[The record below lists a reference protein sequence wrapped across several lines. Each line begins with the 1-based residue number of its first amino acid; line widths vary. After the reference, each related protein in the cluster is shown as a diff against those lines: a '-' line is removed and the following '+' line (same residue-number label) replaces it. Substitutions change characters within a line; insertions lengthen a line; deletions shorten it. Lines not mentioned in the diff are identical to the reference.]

1 MRANNVLGLIFSNT
15 YDHYLSELTAM
26 RSMGS
31 VPYGGRYRL
40 IDFQLSAMVNSGIG
54 KVGIITKSN
63 YQSLMDH
70 VGGGR
75 AWDLSRK
82 KGGLCILPPFNTS
95 TATAGGIYS
104 GRIEAIANAMDFI
117 TYSDEEYILM
127 TDCNTLY
134 NFDFAEMFR
143 QHEKSGADI
152 TIAYANGASPKIEE
166 LAAFELDSDGRITG
180 VSRINAGEEQNYSVN
195 VFLMRKALLERLINE
210 AMSLGY
216 RSFTMDILQKN
227 VQRLKIFGYEA
238 PGFVKVLDSM
248 QSFFEANMA
257 LLNSDSRKALCLS
270 QPVYTKV
277 KDDVPAIYGLN
288 SEVSNSLVA
297 DGCVIEGKVEN
308 SVLFRGVHVGKG
320 TVVKNCVLMQ
330 NTYIGD
336 NVSLNCVMADKDV
349 VIKPGKVLSGD
360 KSFPVHIGKGIVI

>member
-15 YDHYLSELTAM
+15 YDHYLNELTAM

-70 VGGGR
+70 VGNGR

-82 KGGLCILPPFNTS
+82 NGGLFILPPFNTS
-95 TATAGGIYS
+95 TASGIYS
-104 GRIEAIANAMDFI
+104 GRIEAISNAMDFVSH
-117 TYSDEEYILM
+117 SDEEYILM

-143 QHEKSGADI
+143 QHEKTGADI
-152 TIAYANGASPKIEE
+152 TIAYINGVAPKIVE
-166 LAAFELDSDGRITG
+166 LAELETDDGNRITG
-180 VSRINAGEEQNYSVN
+180 ISRSRSGVESNYAINVY
-195 VFLMRKALLERLINE
+195 LMRKALLERLINE

-216 RSFTMDILQKN
+216 HSFTMDILLKN
-227 VQRLKIFGYEA
+227 IDKLKMYGFKA
-238 PGFVKVLDSM
+238 PGYVRMLDDM
-248 QSFFEANMA
+248 QSYFEANMS
-257 LLNSDSRKALCLS
+257 LLDSDNRKALCLS

-288 SEVSNSLVA
+288 SEVKNSLIA
-297 DGCVIEGKVEN
+297 DGCVIEGQVIN
-308 SVLFRGVHVGKG
+308 SVLFRGVHIGKG
-320 TVVKNCVLMQ
+320 TVIKDSVLMQ
-330 NTYIGD
+330 NTYVGD
-336 NVSLNCVMADKDV
+336 NVSLNCVLADKDV

-360 KSFPVHIGKGIVI
+360 KTFPIHIGKGIVI

>member
-1 MRANNVLGLIFSNT
+1 MMRANNVLGLVFSNT
-15 YDHYLSELTAM
+15 YDHYLNELTAM

-40 IDFQLSAMVNSGIG
+40 IDFQLSAMVNSGLG

-70 VGGGR
+70 VGHGR

-82 KGGLCILPPFNTS
+82 HGGLYILPPFNNS
-95 TATAGGIYS
+95 TAGGIYS

-117 TYSDEEYILM
+117 SYSDEEYVLM

-134 NFDFAEMFR
+134 NFDFSEMFR
-143 QHEKSGADI
+143 QHEKTGADI
-152 TIAYANGASPKIEE
+152 TIAYADGTAPKIDE
-166 LAAFELDSDGRITG
+166 LATFEISEDGRITG
-180 VSRINAGEEQNYSVN
+180 VARNKSGEQTSYSIN

-210 AMSLGY
+210 AISLGC
-216 RSFTMDILQKN
+216 RSFTMDILNKN
-227 VQRLKIFGYEA
+227 TEKLKIFGYQA
-238 PGFVKVLDSM
+238 PGYVKVLDDM
-248 QSFFEANMA
+248 QSFFEANMD
-257 LLNSDSRKALCLS
+257 LLDSENRKSLCLS

-277 KDDVPAIYGLN
+277 KDDVPAIYGLD
-288 SEVSNSLVA
+288 SDVSNSLVA

-308 SVLFRGVHVGKG
+308 SVLFRGVHIGKG
-320 TVVKNCVLMQ
+320 TVIKDCVLMQ

-349 VIKPGKVLSGD
+349 VIKPNKVLSGD
-360 KSFPVHIGKGIVI
+360 KAFPVFIGKGIVI

>member
-15 YDHYLSELTAM
+15 YDHYLNELTAM

-70 VGGGR
+70 VGHGR

-82 KGGLCILPPFNTS
+82 NGGLCILPPFNTS
-95 TATAGGIYS
+95 TSSGIFS

-117 TYSDEEYILM
+117 SYSDEEYVLL

-134 NFDFAEMFR
+134 NFDFSDMFSR
-143 QHEKSGADI
+143 HEKTGADI
-152 TIAYANGASPKIEE
+152 TIAYVNGKTPKIEE
-166 LAAFELDSDGRITG
+166 LPNFTIDCDGRITEI
-180 VSRINAGEEQNYSVN
+180 SRNQADSEADYSINVY
-195 VFLMRKALLERLINE
+195 FMRKALLERLINE
-210 AMSLGY
+210 ATSLGY
-216 RSFTMDILQKN
+216 HSFTMDILKRN
-227 VQRLKIFGYEA
+227 IEKLNIFGYKA
-238 PGFVKVLDSM
+238 TGYIKVLDNM
-248 QSFFEANMA
+248 QSYFEANMD
-257 LLNSDSRKALCLS
+257 LLKSENRKALCLS

-277 KDDVPAIYGLN
+277 KDDVPAIYGLD
-288 SEVSNSLVA
+288 SEVSNSLIA
-297 DGCVIEGKVEN
+297 DGCVIEGKVIN
-308 SVLFRGVHVGKG
+308 SVLFRGVHIGKG
-320 TVVKNCVLMQ
+320 TVVKDCVLMQ
-330 NTYIGD
+330 NAYISD
-336 NVSLNCVMADKDV
+336 NVSLNCVTADKDV

-360 KSFPVHIGKGIVI
+360 KTFPVHIGKGIVI